1 MPDQG
6 QTARMYRIG
15 KKEIATLAYELS
27 EARGSVHGYDFNDWL
42 DAEWEL
48 IEMRKNIARHG
59 GRAARVSDA
68 AALI

>member
-6 QTARMYRIG
+6 QMAQIYRIG
-15 KKEIATLAYELS
+15 EKEIAKLAYELY
-27 EARGSVHGYDFNDWL
+27 EARGCVHGYDVNDWL

-48 IEMRKNIARHG
+48 IEMRQNIARHG
-59 GRAARVSDA
+59 GRAARVSHA